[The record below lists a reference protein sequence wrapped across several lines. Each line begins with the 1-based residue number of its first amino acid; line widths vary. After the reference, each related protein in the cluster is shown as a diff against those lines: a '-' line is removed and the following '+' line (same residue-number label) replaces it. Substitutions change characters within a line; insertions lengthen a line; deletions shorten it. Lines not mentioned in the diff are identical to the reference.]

1 MKLLSDE
8 AKYYYVNSFD
18 AQLRRINGGLSHFR
32 RQILRDI
39 QKEIDSEA
47 LLDDSILSQNPESVM
62 KVVQR
67 IIVSM
72 DIGQQ
77 QNNDDF
83 SAMLQTYG
91 FDELTQSLQLLR
103 AGSYDFTYLSY
114 ADTGL
119 PVLNPDM
126 SLEEAE
132 VKAQK
137 IKEARVKNITSVV
150 TADFIASL
158 LPALEKEL
166 DGKPITIDDWVAAVE
181 GTKEYQALLT
191 NSPNVNAQQL
201 LETLR
206 PSLVIQIQTF
216 FNGKKPQ
223 NLFTGP
229 QGPRRFSITE
239 ENKLPELIVTN
250 LKKNAKYE
258 NLLQNISQM
267 KTPFWLL
274 GGLGIVSTGASLYAY
289 GPEIFHFLMQ
299 TPVMLQSVGA
309 SIVDPITLS
318 EIITYLQQNDQV
330 VARVITG
337 VFLVSDLIHLPVD
350 IVQSFLWRSIT
361 HATLFSETTI
371 EQLQA
376 KGYEIHRVSDISV
389 LTLQG
394 KKTVPVFEA
403 TTPQQKILRFVPVR
417 RLWNTLDTE
426 EAFALPFNLSV
437 APLTDAV
444 TSPLTPVGH
453 LMLRAATSKT
463 VAFLI
468 INSLAQMVGNAF
480 GAQINPLV
488 MAPAAI
494 TQSAVSNAIS
504 FVIQTPIRIGYLV
517 YRVGKFLLGV
527 VGGKMTGNSPAVTQV
542 KEAGI
547 ELFNAVRNIF
557 QKNRNNLE
565 ENDEIKLP
573 QPEVYRWSQQLVTI
587 ESSVTKTHAV
597 IRDMNKG
604 KSRFKN
610 NVLTG
615 LQNHYI

>member
-1 MKLLSDE
+1 M
-8 AKYYYVNSFD
+8 
-18 AQLRRINGGLSHFR
+18 
-32 RQILRDI
+32 
-39 QKEIDSEA
+39 
-47 LLDDSILSQNPESVM
+47 
-62 KVVQR
+62 
-67 IIVSM
+67 
-72 DIGQQ
+72 
-77 QNNDDF
+77 
-83 SAMLQTYG
+83 
-91 FDELTQSLQLLR
+91 
-103 AGSYDFTYLSY
+103 
-114 ADTGL
+114 
-119 PVLNPDM
+119 
-126 SLEEAE
+126 
-132 VKAQK
+132 
-137 IKEARVKNITSVV
+137 
-150 TADFIASL
+150 
-158 LPALEKEL
+158 
-166 DGKPITIDDWVAAVE
+166 
-181 GTKEYQALLT
+181 
-191 NSPNVNAQQL
+191 
-201 LETLR
+201 
-206 PSLVIQIQTF
+206 
-216 FNGKKPQ
+216 
-223 NLFTGP
+223 
-229 QGPRRFSITE
+229 
-239 ENKLPELIVTN
+239 
-250 LKKNAKYE
+250 
-258 NLLQNISQM
+258 
-267 KTPFWLL
+267 
-274 GGLGIVSTGASLYAY
+274 
-289 GPEIFHFLMQ
+289 
-299 TPVMLQSVGA
+299 
-309 SIVDPITLS
+309 
-318 EIITYLQQNDQV
+318 
-330 VARVITG
+330 
-337 VFLVSDLIHLPVD
+337 
-350 IVQSFLWRSIT
+350 
-361 HATLFSETTI
+361 
-371 EQLQA
+371 
-376 KGYEIHRVSDISV
+376 
-389 LTLQG
+389 
-394 KKTVPVFEA
+394 PVFEA